1 MFDYTEEEIDMIVT
15 RDFYVTIEK
24 LPTEVLEQVKM
35 KIEVE
40 MRERDLAK
48 ENV

>member
-1 MFDYTEEEIDMIVT
+1 MFDYSQDEIDMIVT
-15 RDFYVTIEK
+15 QDFYVTIEK

-40 MRERDLAK
+40 IRERDLAK

>member
-15 RDFYVTIEK
+15 QDFYVTIEK

-48 ENV
+48 ENA

>member
-1 MFDYTEEEIDMIVT
+1 MFDYTEDEIDMIVT
-15 RDFYVTIEK
+15 QDFYVTIEK
-24 LPTEVLEQVKM
+24 LSTEVLEQVKM

-40 MRERDLAK
+40 LRERDLVK